1 MVHIKIINDKYSNP
15 HYSICKIVVFAGSIF
30 ESAHEKG
37 ITHFIEHLIFKGSKY
52 NEGIKNL
59 TDRLN
64 SNGMSINAYTNNYN
78 TVFHITT
85 PIKFIKKAI
94 ETLIQMVMTP
104 LFREIDID
112 TERKVVINELLQRMN
127 TPEKYASIVEYQKI
141 FSKKNPLHH
150 PVIGYIE
157 TLKKITM
164 SDIKNYY
171 DKYYNSSN
179 MLFLTIVNSKN
190 QAKIRDIWKKSYS
203 IYGTTLTP
211 QCNISMCSTKDIYD
225 KLKSDLCL
233 MNPLK
238 KYVLSKIF
246 PHNTSAYIRIT
257 FVLPELTNKEFCAF
271 QMFSY
276 YLAGTMS
283 SVLFNELREKRQL
296 IYSISAYTYNYSN
309 NFLMSI
315 EFNCKK
321 NTIKINECVKIIN
334 NVLHLFYKNG
344 MTSHEFDKFKMKVI
358 TDYMYNEDKT
368 DIEIERYIR
377 KYYLDLPNIN
387 YIKNYKNITKAFLKK
402 TVSKNLKKSKN
413 SIIIL

>member
-15 HYSICKIVVFAGSIF
+15 HYSILQIIVFAGSIF

-52 NEGIKNL
+52 NQGIKNL
-59 TDRLN
+59 TNHLN
-64 SNGMSINAYTNNYN
+64 SNGMTINAYTNNYN

-85 PIKFIKKAI
+85 PIKFIKKGI
-94 ETLIQMVMTP
+94 ETLIQMVFNP

-127 TPEKYASIVEYQKI
+127 TPEKYASIVENQKI
-141 FSKKNPLHH
+141 FSEKNPLHH

-157 TLKKITM
+157 TLKKITI

-179 MLFLTIVNSKN
+179 MLFLSIVNSKN
-190 QAKIRDIWKKSYS
+190 NERIRNIWKKSYLM
-203 IYGTTLTP
+203 YGKN
-211 QCNISMCSTKDIYD
+211 NINTCSTKSLYD

-233 MNPLK
+233 VNPLK
-238 KYVLSKIF
+238 KYILSKVF

-257 FVLPELTNKEFCAF
+257 FILPALTNKEFCAF
-271 QMFSY
+271 QMFTY
-276 YLAGTMS
+276 YLAGSMS

-296 IYSISAYTYNYSN
+296 IYAISAYTYNYSN
-309 NFLMSI
+309 NFLFTI
-315 EFNCKK
+315 AFNCKK
-321 NTIKINECVKIIN
+321 NTNKINECVKTIN

-344 MTSHEFDKFKMKVI
+344 MTAHEFDKFKMKII

-368 DIEIERYIR
+368 EIEIEKYIR
-377 KYYLDLPNIN
+377 KYYMDLPDIN
-387 YIKNYKNITKAFLKK
+387 YLKNYKNITNAFLKK

-413 SIIIL
+413 SMIIL

>member
-15 HYSICKIVVFAGSIF
+15 NFALLQIVVFAGSIF

-52 NEGIKNL
+52 TDSIKNL

-85 PIKFIKKAI
+85 PVKFIKKGI
-94 ETLIQMVMTP
+94 DDLVQIVFNP

-141 FSKKNPLHH
+141 FSEKNPLHH

-190 QAKIRDIWKKSYS
+190 RAKIRDIWKKSYLM
-203 IYGTTLTP
+203 YGKN
-211 QCNISMCSTKDIYD
+211 NISTCSTKDLYND
-225 KLKSDLCL
+225 LKADLCL
-233 MNPLK
+233 VNPLK
-238 KYVLSKIF
+238 KYILSKIF
-246 PHNTSAYIRIT
+246 PNNTSAYIRIT
-257 FVLPELTNKEFCAF
+257 FVLPVLTNKEFCAF

-276 YLAGTMS
+276 YLAGSMS

-296 IYSISAYTYNYSN
+296 IYSINAYTYNYSN
-309 NFLMSI
+309 NFLLSI
-315 EFNCKK
+315 DFNCKK
-321 NTIKINECVKIIN
+321 DTKKINDCFKTIN
-334 NVLHLFYKNG
+334 KVIRLFYKNG
-344 MTSHEFDKFKMKVI
+344 MTAHEFDKFKMKLI

-377 KYYLDLPNIN
+377 KYYMNLPDIN
-387 YIKNYKNITKAFLKK
+387 YLKNYKNITNAFLKK
-402 TVSKNLKKSKN
+402 TVSEKLMKSKI
-413 SIIIL
+413 SMIIL

>member
-15 HYSICKIVVFAGSIF
+15 HFALLQIVVFAGSIF
-30 ESAHEKG
+30 ESANEKG

-52 NEGIKNL
+52 NESIKNL
-59 TDRLN
+59 TNRLN

-85 PIKFIKKAI
+85 PIQFIKKAI
-94 ETLIQMVMTP
+94 ETLIQIVFNP

-127 TPEKYASIVEYQKI
+127 TPEKYASIVENQKI
-141 FSKKNPLHH
+141 FSEKNPLHH

-157 TLKKITM
+157 TLKKMTM
-164 SDIKNYY
+164 TDIQNYY
-171 DKYYNSSN
+171 DKYYNPSN
-179 MLFLTIVNSKN
+179 MLFLSIINSKN
-190 QAKIRDIWKKSYS
+190 QAKIRDIWKKSYLK
-203 IYGTTLTP
+203 YGTK
-211 QCNISMCSTKDIYD
+211 NMSICSTKGLYD

-233 MNPLK
+233 VNLPK
-238 KYVLSKIF
+238 KYVLSKVF

-276 YLAGTMS
+276 YLAGSMS

-321 NTIKINECVKIIN
+321 NTKKINDCVKTIN
-334 NVLHLFYKNG
+334 NVISLFYKNG
-344 MTSHEFDKFKMKVI
+344 MTSHVFEKFKMKII
-358 TDYMYNEDKT
+358 TDYMYNEDKI
-368 DIEIERYIR
+368 DIEIEKYIR
-377 KYYLDLPNIN
+377 KYYMDLPDIN
-387 YIKNYKNITKAFLKK
+387 YLKNYKNITNSFLKK
-402 TVSKNLKKSKN
+402 TICKNMKKSKN
-413 SIIIL
+413 FMIVL

>member
-1 MVHIKIINDKYSNP
+1 
-15 HYSICKIVVFAGSIF
+15 
-30 ESAHEKG
+30 
-37 ITHFIEHLIFKGSKY
+37 
-52 NEGIKNL
+52 
-59 TDRLN
+59 
-64 SNGMSINAYTNNYN
+64 
-78 TVFHITT
+78 
-85 PIKFIKKAI
+85 
-94 ETLIQMVMTP
+94 
-104 LFREIDID
+104 
-112 TERKVVINELLQRMN
+112 
-127 TPEKYASIVEYQKI
+127 
-141 FSKKNPLHH
+141 
-150 PVIGYIE
+150 
-157 TLKKITM
+157 
-164 SDIKNYY
+164 
-171 DKYYNSSN
+171 
-179 MLFLTIVNSKN
+179 
-190 QAKIRDIWKKSYS
+190 
-203 IYGTTLTP
+203 
-211 QCNISMCSTKDIYD
+211 MCSTKDIYD